1 MKEAKSIQN
10 QTQISVLDSVSDEYL
25 RKKKR
30 NKKIAFSCISAVIFI
45 LAVVIIVLACIRID
59 LKPYFLSDPTTVTIQ
74 TSEGTYEVTPDD
86 ANYDRYNEIYQN
98 SFNSSVLTSLFTGNL
113 GSYSIDYVERS
124 KFYADDENKTGI
136 ASSSSISEG
145 TFLAEYLTDNYVH
158 LHYFVPQA
166 LMNADGS
173 HYTTPFST
181 TRGEVFYNDVYFN
194 ISDSD
199 GEQDL
204 TFYFGGYYGENRA
217 RIYTITIRANTF
229 DLYQLAIG
237 E

>member
-1 MKEAKSIQN
+1 
-10 QTQISVLDSVSDEYL
+10 
-25 RKKKR
+25 
-30 NKKIAFSCISAVIFI
+30 
-45 LAVVIIVLACIRID
+45 
-59 LKPYFLSDPTTVTIQ
+59 
-74 TSEGTYEVTPDD
+74 
-86 ANYDRYNEIYQN
+86 
-98 SFNSSVLTSLFTGNL
+98 
-113 GSYSIDYVERS
+113 
-124 KFYADDENKTGI
+124 
-136 ASSSSISEG
+136 
-145 TFLAEYLTDNYVH
+145 
-158 LHYFVPQA
+158 
-166 LMNADGS
+166 MNADGS